1 MMAGRVLTKLK
12 QRYPYLE
19 VEEIDV
25 VAHPVQAW
33 NDNIRMI
40 PALKSGNK
48 ILSGVFLKEAK
59 IRDFIEGL

>member
-1 MMAGRVLTKLK
+1 MMAGRVLTKLLQK
-12 QRYPYLE
+12 YPYLE

-33 NDNIRMI
+33 NDNIRMV

-48 ILSGVFLKEAK
+48 ILSGILLNEAEIRNFL
-59 IRDFIEGL
+59 EGL